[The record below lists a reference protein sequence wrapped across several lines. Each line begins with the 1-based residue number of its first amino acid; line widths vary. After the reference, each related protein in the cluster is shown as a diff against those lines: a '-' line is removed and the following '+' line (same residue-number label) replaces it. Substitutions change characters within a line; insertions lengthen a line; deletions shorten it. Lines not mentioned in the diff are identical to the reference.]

1 MSEDRRRPEQYASL
15 RDRRL
20 RPWIAETVYPY
31 SAPVRAALDRAG
43 LGQRGV
49 RTAAD
54 LERLPIVPIDDLGDG
69 RGHVLEPDAT
79 SIARFGPV
87 ADRVR
92 LRVADAFGRR
102 PELARTRIDPVHRPI
117 LWTAAGSPRPGA
129 PAELLYTAW
138 TTSDLDEVAMLGRR
152 ALVLSGVGR
161 EDRILVVEP
170 TGPAIASWQL
180 VAGCRDG
187 GVPTMHLGSNR
198 HPDAIASAAPTVV
211 AGAVESLTEVVEL
224 GLPDSV
230 RLLIA
235 FDGDHPPDPETDPL
249 RTSGM
254 PVAHWWS
261 PPGARAAWVRCVGGS
276 GYHTWPTREVTD
288 VVDGE
293 LVWSAVGWHGSVWLR
308 VATGVAA
315 ARHDA
320 PCPACGRTTP
330 RIEPLVRPGWM
341 QVLDASTDVTGW
353 LAVRRADGD
362 VVVLASPS
370 ASAPEG
376 WRATLAVAVGLR
388 VVRVAPDRYRR
399 ARALAGRRDI
409 VDEAEIA
416 DALRKVGAS

>member
-15 RDRRL
+15 RDQRL
-20 RPWIAETVYPY
+20 RPWIADTVYPY

-69 RGHVLEPDAT
+69 RDHVLEPDAT
-79 SIARFGPV
+79 SIARFGPI
-87 ADRVR
+87 ADRLR

-102 PELARTRIDPVHRPI
+102 PELARARIDPVHRPV
-117 LWTAAGSPRPGA
+117 LWTGAGSPQPGA

-138 TTSDLDEVAMLGRR
+138 TTSDLDELDVLGRR
-152 ALVLSGVGR
+152 ALVVSGVGVD
-161 EDRILVVEP
+161 DRILVVEP
-170 TGPAIASWQL
+170 VGPAIGSWQL

-187 GVPTMHLGSNR
+187 GVATMHLGTSR
-198 HPDAIASAAPTVV
+198 DPHAIASAAPTVL
-211 AGAVESLTEVVEL
+211 AGRADSLAEVVEL

-230 RLLIA
+230 RMLIA
-235 FDGDHPPDPETDPL
+235 FDDDRPADPGDDPL
-249 RTSGM
+249 RRSGM
-254 PVAHWWS
+254 PVARWWS
-261 PPGARAAWVRCVGGS
+261 PPGTRAAWVRCVGGS
-276 GYHTWPTREVTD
+276 GYHTWPTHEVAD

-293 LVWSAVGWHGSVWLR
+293 LVWSAVGWRGSVWLR

-330 RIEPLVRPGWM
+330 RIEPLVRPAWM
-341 QVLDASTDVTGW
+341 RTLDASADLSGW
-353 LAVRRADGD
+353 LAVRRADGS
-362 VVVLASPS
+362 VVVLATPS
-370 ASAPEG
+370 ASAPDG
-376 WRATLAVAVGLR
+376 WRASLADAVGLR
-388 VVRVAPDRYRR
+388 VVRVGPDRHRR

-416 DALRKVGAS
+416 DALHKVGGS